1 MQTGE
6 ALHHTIPVSDGEPHR
21 LRYSP
26 YILVVFVLMAV
37 TLLLVWTRL
46 HMTQLE
52 YRVADEMNRKERLLE
67 EQRKLRLEY
76 ATLKAPQR
84 IEGIAKE
91 KLSMSY
97 PEQGQ
102 VIVLKKSEGK

>member
-6 ALHHTIPVSDGEPHR
+6 ALPNTIPVSNKEAER
-21 LRYSP
+21 VRYAP
-26 YILVVFVLMAV
+26 FILVAFILMAV
-37 TLLLVWTRL
+37 ALLLVWTRV

-52 YRVADEMNRKERLLE
+52 YRVADEINRGERLLE

-84 IEGIAKE
+84 IERIAKE
-91 KLSMSY
+91 KLLMSY
-97 PEQGQ
+97 PKQEQ
-102 VIVLKKSEGK
+102 VIVLKRSEGK

>member
-1 MQTGE
+1 MQSGE
-6 ALHHTIPVSDGEPHR
+6 ALRQTISVPDREAPR

-26 YILVVFVLMAV
+26 YILVVVVLMAAA
-37 TLLLVWTRL
+37 LLLVWTRL

-84 IEGIAKE
+84 IESIAKE
-91 KLSMSY
+91 KLFMSY

-102 VIVLKKSEGK
+102 VIVLKRSEGK